1 MPGFVIKNLPRDLH
15 RRLKAQAAQHRR
27 SMTKEALALLEQAL
41 AAPAEQPKAPPPFRG
56 RFALTDK
63 FLDEAK
69 RKGRA

>member
-1 MPGFVIKNLPRDLH
+1 MPGFVIKELPDILH
-15 RRLKAQAAQHRR
+15 RKLKARAARHRR
-27 SMTKEALALLEQAL
+27 SMTQEALALLEQAL
-41 AAPAEQPKAPPPFRG
+41 AAPAARAKGPPLFRG